1 MRSYLPLILKDFVTH
16 LHGLAVYVK
25 EGLSFAWGL
34 SLENSQD
41 SYLFFQVALLHSVLY
56 FFLLCRS
63 PSSSLCIVFDA
74 ISFSIDEVLSI
85 NPSVNVFVFGDLNIL
100 HKNWLTS
107 PTQISDRDSHCPGLY
122 YIFIYPDFSI
132 CF

>member
-1 MRSYLPLILKDFVTH
+1 MRNYLPLILKDSNTH

-25 EGLSFAWGL
+25 EGLSFARDL

-41 SYLFFQVALLHSVLY
+41 SYLFFRVALLHSVLY

-63 PSSSLCIVFDA
+63 PSSSLCTVFDA
-74 ISFSIDEVLSI
+74 ISFSIDEVPSI
-85 NPSVNVFVFGDLNIL
+85 NPSANVFVFGDLNIL
-100 HKNWLTS
+100 HKNWLIF
-107 PTQISDRDSHCPGLY
+107 PTRISDRDCHCPGLY
-122 YIFIYPDFSI
+122 YIFIYSDFSI